1 MLEFQR
7 VDLWSYTFPAIL
19 NDLPDDAICNIVIY
33 ADDIYTTLY
42 SECDQAS
49 DLWQQLGMASQLES
63 AGSYPEIV
71 SYRLTSMGTQKNVP
85 KKQKV
90 KLLKSTCLFIK
101 RKFNETHKDFIINY
115 PYNKKCGK
123 RIFSL

>member
-7 VDLWSYTFPAIL
+7 VDLWSYSFPATL

-42 SECDQAS
+42 SECDQTS
-49 DLWQQLGMASQLES
+49 DLWQQLEMASQLES

-71 SYRLTSMGTQKNVP
+71 SYQLTSMGTQKKCP
-85 KKQKV
+85 QKI
-90 KLLKSTCLFIK
+90 KS
-101 RKFNETHKDFIINY
+101 
-115 PYNKKCGK
+115 
-123 RIFSL
+123 